1 MEIMKCEAG
10 CEAKEGLQVA
20 MSTRQEATTRGRE
33 SRQGEGA
40 PRPVR
45 PEAWCC
51 SSLGCTDAMK

>member
-33 SRQGEGA
+33 SR
-40 PRPVR
+40 PVR
-45 PEAWCC
+45 PEAWWC